1 MLAYQRDYYA
11 AHKEEICAA
20 KKAYR
25 RRTGNISAITTAV
38 TEPKMLEYG
47 RKYREAKK
55 LRMM

>member
-25 RRTGNISAITTAV
+25 KAHREYFRTYYRRNKI
-38 TEPKMLEYG
+38 KMLEYG

-55 LRMM
+55 LLMT